1 MELILQAVLEILF
14 YCYLDFVEEL
24 ADGRQLKKWQKVLF
38 ICVCM
43 AVFLAAVVLVIAGI
57 AVLCAGKEHEKTA
70 GAIML
75 SVGCVVLVIHIL
87 FAVISRALRSGRS
100 EGEEEER
107 TEKEEET
114 EEPPREKRDEPE
126 PIVSYWDGEEK

>member
-43 AVFLAAVVLVIAGI
+43 TVFFAAVVLVIVGI

-70 GAIML
+70 GVIML

-100 EGEEEER
+100 EGEEER

-114 EEPPREKRDEPE
+114 EEPPREKSDEPE

>member
-1 MELILQAVLEILF
+1 MELILQAV
-14 YCYLDFVEEL
+14 LDFVEEL